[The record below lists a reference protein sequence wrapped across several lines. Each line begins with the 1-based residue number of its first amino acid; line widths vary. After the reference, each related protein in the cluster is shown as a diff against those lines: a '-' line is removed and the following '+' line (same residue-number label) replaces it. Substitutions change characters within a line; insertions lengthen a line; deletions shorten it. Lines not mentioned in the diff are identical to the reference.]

1 MTTYSSIL
9 AWGISWTEDPGGGL
23 KELAMNERTH
33 AHVCM
38 HTHTHT
44 LTHTRMSARTHTHSL
59 SLCLCLC
66 LSLSRMHTHSLSH
79 THTHTLL
86 VKEIVPSG
94 GRNISHIRTFLF
106 QHTKIK

>member
-23 KELAMNERTH
+23 KELDMNERTH

-44 LTHTRMSARTHTHSL
+44 L
-59 SLCLCLC
+59 
-66 LSLSRMHTHSLSH
+66 SH
-79 THTHTLL
+79 TH
-86 VKEIVPSG
+86 E
-94 GRNISHIRTFLF
+94 
-106 QHTKIK
+106 